1 MNTIPPMNSD
11 GDAVKPVNYKAGYV
25 SVIGRPNVG
34 KSTLINQILEQ
45 KLSIVSHK
53 PQTTRHQILA
63 IHSTERSQVV
73 FIDTPGI
80 HNQKGTALNKHLN
93 QTAQSSSHGVD
104 VVLFLVEAMKWTD
117 EDLRAAKVMAQSS
130 AKKILVINKVDKVKD
145 KQKMFPFVEKIMQ
158 DFSFDGIHYISALK
172 NKHVEPLLDAI
183 HNMLPLGAP
192 IFDEEQISDRST
204 RFFIT
209 ELIREQLMERFHQ
222 ELPYSVS
229 VNIEAY
235 EVKADKHKDEIHHI
249 HANIWVE
256 RNNQKR
262 IIIGTKGDAIKQ
274 IGIKARQ
281 EIQAFIG
288 AKVNLKLWVKVKS
301 SWTDDIRA
309 LEALGYNDEFKN

>member
-1 MNTIPPMNSD
+1 MNKNQSFRS
-11 GDAVKPVNYKAGYV
+11 GYV
-25 SVIGRPNVG
+25 AVIGRPNVG
-34 KSTLINQILEQ
+34 KSTLINQILQQ
-45 KLSIVSHK
+45 KLSITSHK
-53 PQTTRHQILA
+53 PQTTRHQILV
-63 IHSTERSQVV
+63 IHSTDNAQIV

-104 VVLFLVEAMKWTD
+104 SVLFLVEAMKWTD
-117 EDLRAAKVMAQSS
+117 EDLSAAKVMAQST
-130 AKKILVINKVDKVKD
+130 ARKVLVVNKVDKIKN
-145 KQKMFPFVEKIMQ
+145 KEQLIPFVEKIVGG
-158 DFSFDGIHYISALK
+158 FDIDEVHYISALR
-172 NKHVEPLLDAI
+172 NKHIEPLI
-183 HNMLPLGAP
+183 QSIQNSLPEGVP
-192 IFDEEQISDRST
+192 IFNEDQISDRST

-222 ELPYSVS
+222 ELPYSVT

-235 EVKADKHKDEIHHI
+235 EIKGHIHHI

-262 IIIGTKGDAIKQ
+262 IIIGSKGDAIKQ
-274 IGIKARQ
+274 IGINARK
-281 EIQAFIG
+281 EIEAFID

-309 LEALGYNDEFKN
+309 IEALGYTDEFKD

>member
-1 MNTIPPMNSD
+1 MNTSNTNQAP
-11 GDAVKPVNYKAGYV
+11 YKSGYV
-25 SVIGRPNVG
+25 AVIGRPNVG
-34 KSTLINQILEQ
+34 KSTLINQILQQ

-63 IHSTERSQVV
+63 IHSTPNAQIV

-104 VVLFLVEAMKWTD
+104 AVLFLVEALKWTD

-130 AKKILVINKVDKVKD
+130 AKKILVVNKVDKVKD
-145 KQKMFPFVEKIMQ
+145 KQQMIPFVEKIMGEFQ
-158 DFSFDGIHYISALK
+158 LDGVHYISALK
-172 NKHVEPLLDAI
+172 NKHIDPLLRAI
-183 HNMLPLGAP
+183 HQLLPEGPP
-192 IFDEEQISDRST
+192 IFDEDQVSDRST

-222 ELPYSVS
+222 ELPYSVT

-235 EVKADKHKDEIHHI
+235 EVKGNMHHI

-262 IIIGTKGDAIKQ
+262 IIIGSKGEAIKQ
-274 IGIKARQ
+274 IGINARR
-281 EIQAFIG
+281 EIEQFIEQ
-288 AKVNLKLWVKVKS
+288 KVNLKLWVKVKS

-309 LEALGYNDEFKN
+309 IESLGYTDEFKD

>member
-1 MNTIPPMNSD
+1 MSTSSANQSP
-11 GDAVKPVNYKAGYV
+11 YKSGYV
-25 SVIGRPNVG
+25 AVIGRPNVG
-34 KSTLINQILEQ
+34 KSTLINQILQQ

-63 IHSTERSQVV
+63 IHSTPEAQIV

-104 VVLFLVEAMKWTD
+104 AVLFLVEALKWTD
-117 EDLRAAKVMAQSS
+117 EDLRAAKVMAQST
-130 AKKILVINKVDKVKD
+130 AKKILVVNKVDKVKN
-145 KQKMFPFVEKIMQ
+145 KEQMIPFVEKIMGE
-158 DFSFDGIHYISALK
+158 FELDGVHYISALK
-172 NKHVEPLLDAI
+172 NKHIDPLLQAI
-183 HNMLPLGAP
+183 HQLLPEGPP
-192 IFDEEQISDRST
+192 IFDEDQVSDRST

-222 ELPYSVS
+222 ELPYSVT

-235 EVKADKHKDEIHHI
+235 EVKGAMHHI

-262 IIIGTKGDAIKQ
+262 IIIGSKGEAIKQ
-274 IGIKARQ
+274 IGINARR
-281 EIQAFIG
+281 EIEQFIEH
-288 AKVNLKLWVKVKS
+288 KVNLKLWVKVKS

-309 LEALGYNDEFKN
+309 IESLGYTDEFKD

>member
-1 MNTIPPMNSD
+1 MTSNQPYRS
-11 GDAVKPVNYKAGYV
+11 GYV
-25 SVIGRPNVG
+25 AVIGRPNVG
-34 KSTLINQILEQ
+34 KSTLINQILQQ
-45 KLSIVSHK
+45 KLSITSHK

-63 IHSTERSQVV
+63 IHSTNNAQIV

-104 VVLFLVEAMKWTD
+104 TILFLVEAMKWTD
-117 EDLRAAKVMAQSS
+117 EDLRAAKVMSQSS
-130 AKKILVINKVDKVKD
+130 ARKVLVVNKVDKVKSKD
-145 KQKMFPFVEKIMQ
+145 KMIPFVEKIVGE
-158 DFSFDGIHYISALK
+158 FDIDEVHYISALR
-172 NKHVEPLLDAI
+172 NKHVDPLIKAI
-183 HNMLPLGAP
+183 QSKLPEGAP
-192 IFDEEQISDRST
+192 IFDEDQISDRST

-222 ELPYSVS
+222 ELPYSVT

-235 EVKADKHKDEIHHI
+235 EIKGHMHHI

-274 IGIKARQ
+274 IGINARK
-281 EIQAFIG
+281 EIETFID

-309 LEALGYNDEFKN
+309 IEALGYTDEFKD

>member
-1 MNTIPPMNSD
+1 MSD
-11 GDAVKPVNYKAGYV
+11 HGSQNPGITAQPFKAGYV
-25 SVIGRPNVG
+25 AVIGRPNVG
-34 KSTLINQILEQ
+34 KSTFINQVLQQ

-63 IHSTERSQVV
+63 IHSTDQGQVV

-104 VVLFLVEAMKWTD
+104 VVLFLVEALKWTD
-117 EDLRAAKVMAQSS
+117 EDRRAAQVMQQST
-130 AKKILVINKVDKVKD
+130 AKKILVINKIDKVKH
-145 KQKMFPFVEKIMQ
+145 KEQLMPYVERLVK
-158 DFSFDGIHYISALK
+158 DHHFDEIHYISALK
-172 NKHVEPLLDAI
+172 NKHIEPLLKVI
-183 HNMLPLGAP
+183 YGFLPAGEP
-192 IFDEEQISDRST
+192 IFDEDQISDRST

-222 ELPYSVS
+222 ELPYSVT

-235 EVKADKHKDEIHHI
+235 EIKGQVHHI

-262 IIIGTKGDAIKQ
+262 IIIGSQGEAIKQ
-274 IGIKARQ
+274 IGIKARL
-281 EIQAFIG
+281 EIERFID

-301 SWTDDIRA
+301 SWTDDIKA
-309 LEALGYNDEFKN
+309 IEALGYTDDFKD

>member
-1 MNTIPPMNSD
+1 MNTKTEAD
-11 GDAVKPVNYKAGYV
+11 YKSGYV
-25 SVIGRPNVG
+25 AVIGRPNVG
-34 KSTLINQILEQ
+34 KSTLINQILQQ

-63 IHSTERSQVV
+63 IHSTETAQIV

-104 VVLFLVEAMKWTD
+104 AVLFLVEALKWTD
-117 EDLRAAKVMAQSS
+117 EDLRAVKVMSQSS
-130 AKKILVINKVDKVKD
+130 AKKILVINKVDKVKN
-145 KQKMFPFVEKIMQ
+145 KEQLIPFVEKIVGEF
-158 DFSFDGIHYISALK
+158 DFNDVHYISALR
-172 NKHVEPLLDAI
+172 NKHINPLLAAI
-183 HNMLPLGAP
+183 YETLPAGSP
-192 IFDEEQISDRST
+192 IFDEDQVSDRST

-222 ELPYSVS
+222 ELPYSVT

-235 EVKADKHKDEIHHI
+235 EIKGAIHHI

-262 IIIGTKGDAIKQ
+262 IIIGTKGEAIKQ
-274 IGIKARQ
+274 IGINARR
-281 EIQAFIG
+281 EIEKFIEN
-288 AKVNLKLWVKVKS
+288 KVNLKLWVKVKS

-309 LEALGYNDEFKN
+309 IEALGYTDEFKD